1 MATSKFSH
9 FSDLV
14 PKLGHVYKAKGKVA
28 FIGLKNKVLW
38 WQKQPKIF
46 LKIKC
51 ERVKNYLRDISEVMA
66 AKEKQNT
73 ELFDLCKKAA
83 ALKQITIVSSAK
95 DPKKT
100 IGGEIINKWEQISST
115 KYFNAWT
122 YLFSNIPEFSLRIHM
137 LPWLICFAN

>member
-14 PKLGHVYKAKGKVA
+14 LKLGHVYKAKGKVV

-51 ERVKNYLRDISEVMA
+51 ERGKNYLRDISEVMA
-66 AKEKQNT
+66 AKEEQNT

-83 ALKQITIVSSAK
+83 ALKQIKIASSAK

-100 IGGEIINKWEQISST
+100 IGGEIINK
-115 KYFNAWT
+115 
-122 YLFSNIPEFSLRIHM
+122 
-137 LPWLICFAN
+137 